1 MKTETLYAI
10 PLPSAAFVLT
20 VFAIWLRRK
29 VKLIEKEQD
38 KLKRERIARDR
49 ALERVRRFEEMENR
63 RFEKS
68 YFLNM
73 EQRDKR
79 KKRALAQLCICVSI
93 AKLYSI

>member
-10 PLPSAAFVLT
+10 TLPSAAFVLT

-68 YFLNM
+68 YFLNL
-73 EQRDKR
+73 EQRDVPSFLIHR
-79 KKRALAQLCICVSI
+79 
-93 AKLYSI
+93 

>member
-10 PLPSAAFVLT
+10 AAFVLT

-29 VKLIEKEQD
+29 VKLIQKEQD
-38 KLKRERIARDR
+38 TLKRERIARDR

-68 YFLNM
+68 YFLNL
-73 EQRDKR
+73 EQREKR
-79 KKRALAQLCICVSI
+79 KKRVLVQLCICVSI
-93 AKLYSI
+93 AELF